1 MEINSSVNN
10 TALCKLFERRREI
23 KTQDDMNALMNEVAE
38 EIVMNAK
45 FLTPVR
51 LSTVP
56 KLNSD
61 GTGTIDA
68 NTKISFALISSPE
81 GKKYYP
87 AFTSV
92 DEVLKWDS
100 MKEQKPLTL
109 ALGFDDYSD
118 MIVSKN
124 AAEGLVI
131 NPFSD
136 NLILDKKLVAHWRE
150 KKQYRTTGHAEHI
163 IHTNSDVKI
172 GAPDPFNMELSVA
185 LSTAAK
191 KDPAVKALW
200 FRGMILNGEKTY
212 LAVVDFKGDRNT
224 VFTAIG
230 EAAKPYLSNGMAL
243 SIVALDEA
251 LGKSAVE
258 NVMPIYKA

>member
-1 MEINSSVNN
+1 MEITGSVNN
-10 TALCKLFERRREI
+10 TALCELFERRRNI
-23 KTQDDMNALMNEVAE
+23 KTQEELNTLMNEIAE

-56 KLNSD
+56 KLNND
-61 GTGTIDA
+61 GTGTIDPD
-68 NTKISFALISSPE
+68 TKISFALISSPE

-118 MIVSKN
+118 MIVSKHG
-124 AAEGLVI
+124 AEGLVI

-136 NLILDKKLVAHWRE
+136 NLILDKQLIAAWRE
-150 KKQYRTTGHAEHI
+150 KKQYRTEGHAEHVI
-163 IHTNSDVKI
+163 TADSNVKT

-185 LSTAAK
+185 LSTAARN
-191 KDPAVKALW
+191 DPAIKALW
-200 FRGMILNGEKTY
+200 FRGMIHNGEKSY
-212 LAVVDFKGDRNT
+212 LAVIDYSGDRKK
-224 VFTAIG
+224 VFSAVG
-230 EAAKPYLSNGMAL
+230 EAAKPYLSDMAL
-243 SIVALDEA
+243 NIIALDEA
-251 LGKSAVE
+251 IGKAATE